1 MSHISE
7 QGLGWILKAAEKDR
21 EQGDEGVQ
29 DKIQPK
35 KAQQQ
40 HHDPNQEDMKV
51 KELTLEEQE

>member
-1 MSHISE
+1 M
-7 QGLGWILKAAEKDR
+7 KAAEKDR
-21 EQGDEGVQ
+21 EPGDEGVQ

-35 KAQQQ
+35 KAQQ